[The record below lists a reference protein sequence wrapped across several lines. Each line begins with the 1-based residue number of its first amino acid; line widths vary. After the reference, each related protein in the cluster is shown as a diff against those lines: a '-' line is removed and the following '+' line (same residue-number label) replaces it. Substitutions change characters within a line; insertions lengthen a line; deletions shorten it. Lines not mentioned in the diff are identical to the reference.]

1 MGYIFDE
8 LDNEELEEMKNEIRQ
23 QVKFSIMTMEIFW
36 EELQN
41 SKLPEELKLKLLE
54 NYKSKGE

>member
-8 LDNEELEEMKNEIRQ
+8 LNNEELEEMKNEIRQ

-36 EELQN
+36 EELQK

>member
-1 MGYIFDE
+1 MGYIFNDFNNQE
-8 LDNEELEEMKNEIRQ
+8 VEEMKKEIRQ
-23 QVKFSIMTMEIFW
+23 QVKFSIMTIEIFW

>member
-36 EELQN
+36 EELRN
-41 SKLPEELKLKLLE
+41 SKLHEELKLKLLE
-54 NYKSKGE
+54 N

>member
-1 MGYIFDE
+1 MGYIFNE
-8 LDNEELEEMKNEIRQ
+8 LSNKELEEIKNEIRQ
-23 QVKFSIMTMEIFW
+23 QVKFSIMTLELFW

-41 SKLPEELKLKLLE
+41 STLPEELKLKLLE